1 MPAGGRSAATPTV
14 DSAMH
19 HDPIHAAKIQARY
32 RTAKFLIMFAPLLS
46 RRIKLTVSAIFFNL
60 SAPYLFSLTW
70 INNPH

>member
-46 RRIKLTVSAIFFNL
+46 RRIKINGFGN
-60 SAPYLFSLTW
+60 FSIYPLRTCF
-70 INNPH
+70 H

>member
-19 HDPIHAAKIQARY
+19 HDPIHAARIQTRY
-32 RTAKFLIMFAPLLS
+32 RTAKFLINVRSAFFAPHQ
-46 RRIKLTVSAIFFNL
+46 INGFGNFFNL
-60 SAPYLFSLTW
+60 FAPCLFSLIW